1 MWCSYVFQVWGSS
14 GICCLFENPKYPFP
28 TGETTHESVTPDW
41 QNSYMKDTTNI
52 RKIQPKSP
60 KDWMSSYGAASNN
73 GAARATEAWLT
84 GRGLSSVAKEIQS
97 SPLEYPL
104 PAPGRKEA
112 LRQLG
117 DACAVACEA
126 SSRTFKLLNGKLK
139 SSTKPKVLELH
150 EVIVAAADE
159 SELWM
164 RRLAQ
169 LCGGL
174 STHRAGS
181 KRMARAD
188 RALVMA
194 LKNGDN
200 PIDLVDDG
208 LWHNAATFDE
218 FSVELAGDLVRMVI
232 DHDCCLSIEHT
243 DAHPRF
249 RIACIVD
256 PVGDVTVELECDM
269 ELDRDALIELGWS
282 DEGGRIWARYEDPM
296 WILRPVELIK
306 ATLTDHLGVQSPGEL
321 ALSIER

>member
-1 MWCSYVFQVWGSS
+1 M
-14 GICCLFENPKYPFP
+14 N
-28 TGETTHESVTPDW
+28 
-41 QNSYMKDTTNI
+41 DTTNI
-52 RKIQPKSP
+52 RKIQPKPS
-60 KDWMSSYGAASNN
+60 KDWMRSYGAASNS

-84 GRGLSSVAKEIQS
+84 GRGLASVAKEIQS
-97 SPLEYPL
+97 ASLEGPL

-112 LRQLG
+112 MHLLG
-117 DACAVACEA
+117 DSCIVACAA
-126 SSRTFKLLNGKLK
+126 SDRTFKLLNRKLK
-139 SSTKPKVLELH
+139 SDTKAKVLELH

-174 STHRAGS
+174 SSHRSGGS
-181 KRMARAD
+181 HMRRAD

-194 LKNGDN
+194 LKNVDN

-208 LWHNAATFDE
+208 LWHNATTFDE

-232 DHDCCLSIEHT
+232 DHDCCLSIEDT
-243 DAHPRF
+243 DSDPKF
-249 RIACIVD
+249 RIDCVVN
-256 PVGDVTVELECDM
+256 PVGDVTVELVCDM
-269 ELDRDALIELGWS
+269 ELDRTALFDLGWS
-282 DEGGRIWARYEDPM
+282 DERGRIWARYDDPM
-296 WILRPVELIK
+296 WIREPVELIK